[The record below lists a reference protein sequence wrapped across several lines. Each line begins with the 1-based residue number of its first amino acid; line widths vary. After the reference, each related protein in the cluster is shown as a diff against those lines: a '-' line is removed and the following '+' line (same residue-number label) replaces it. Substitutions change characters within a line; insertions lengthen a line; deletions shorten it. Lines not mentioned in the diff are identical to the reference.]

1 MSTKSTK
8 YLPALPNGAERSGA
22 FPIENSGLFPMEFA
36 RSSHPVWKE
45 MIGAPRKIPAPFFP
59 LFRIRSSDFSG
70 SPLQVFGGAFA
81 DFARQI

>member
-22 FPIENSGLFPMEFA
+22 FPIENSGLSPMEFA

-45 MIGAPRKIPAPFFP
+45 MIGAPRKISAPFFAF
-59 LFRIRSSDFSG
+59 FRILSSDFSG
-70 SPLQVFGGAFA
+70 SPLPIFGVAFT